1 MKIVT
6 LIIITIAVA
15 VMGVALSYL
24 WFENR
29 IISNAIDQ
37 AYSSSDKG
45 LHDQGLSILSKA
57 NSKWMV
63 NTFGINRSQIDTALS
78 DIEVRN
84 EHEVIL
90 KRSMLLMDTAMEE
103 QSIALLK
110 TIPKY
115 SFYYQKAQTNIQKAE
130 KFLLK
135 TELSRETKRRQL
147 LEEQL
152 RITEHKLGVEKSAK
166 EQQQIERKQAEEAT
180 EYQRLRK
187 EEQTSAKVA
196 ALADAE
202 VEYINQHG
210 YSKLMLKKDNI

>member
-63 NTFGINRSQIDTALS
+63 NTFGINRSQIDTALA
-78 DIEVRN
+78 DIGIRN
-84 EHEVIL
+84 EHEVIF
-90 KRSMLLMDTAMEE
+90 KRSKIKLS
-103 QSIALLK
+103 SIRF
-110 TIPKY
+110 I
-115 SFYYQKAQTNIQKAE
+115 
-130 KFLLK
+130 
-135 TELSRETKRRQL
+135 
-147 LEEQL
+147 
-152 RITEHKLGVEKSAK
+152 
-166 EQQQIERKQAEEAT
+166 
-180 EYQRLRK
+180 
-187 EEQTSAKVA
+187 
-196 ALADAE
+196 
-202 VEYINQHG
+202 
-210 YSKLMLKKDNI
+210 